1 MALATYRCAAV
12 HLDALLLVSYGNIS
26 PHLCRSL
33 APTNPSPLPS
43 CTTLQDA
50 LVIGA
55 RFDVDAHGEACRLA
69 FYGRLVQLLE
79 PQDLHQL
86 KVYKVGSKWGSPP
99 WEWGGV
105 VRPLLLR
112 PLRQGCEMRGHD
124 SRTELQCVGA

>member
-1 MALATYRCAAV
+1 M
-12 HLDALLLVSYGNIS
+12 SYGNIS

-33 APTNPSPLPS
+33 APTNLPPLPS

-86 KVYKVGSKWGSPP
+86 KIYKVGSKWGSPP
-99 WEWGGV
+99 WEWGGG
-105 VRPLLLR
+105 VRPLLWR
-112 PLRQGCEMRGHD
+112 PLRHGFEMRGHD
-124 SRTELQCVGA
+124 SRTALQCGGA